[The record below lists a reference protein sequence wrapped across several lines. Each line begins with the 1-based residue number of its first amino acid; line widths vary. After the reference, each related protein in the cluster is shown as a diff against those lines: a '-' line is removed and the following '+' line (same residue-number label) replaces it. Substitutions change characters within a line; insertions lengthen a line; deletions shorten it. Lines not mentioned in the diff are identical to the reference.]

1 MSLKELLTLKC
12 FSNPLGMPQGSGN
25 DGSSY
30 GVSGSKL
37 SESIKTYSGPTS
49 KCASK
54 IWFIHFAQVIIYVIT
69 MSQ

>member
-1 MSLKELLTLKC
+1 
-12 FSNPLGMPQGSGN
+12 MPQGSGN
-25 DGSSY
+25 DGSNY

-49 KCASK
+49 KCESK
-54 IWFIHFAQVIIYVIT
+54 IQFIHFAQVIFYVIT